1 MPSWSRQSVPEDR
14 IHERPFVLIL
24 APGDVRKVRAE
35 PGRPFSTLMFHRRH
49 HTLPR
54 LYLSTATEE
63 HELALQRPFF
73 SRKTWDLPLLERV
86 LESASPVSDWI
97 SYRDDDSGLGL
108 ELPADWQVADGVA
121 GSELTVLAPELGV
134 EGFVA
139 NVTVTVQELEAP
151 VELEGYSAAVL
162 ETMGRVLTDARLVDR
177 EGTTLLGRA
186 GERVLVAYRQ
196 GIHSLALE
204 QWWSV
209 AATADEGG
217 AVVVSA
223 TCAALDYDTY
233 ADTFNRIAGSLTVD
247 GA

>member
-1 MPSWSRQSVPEDR
+1 M
-14 IHERPFVLIL
+14 
-24 APGDVRKVRAE
+24 
-35 PGRPFSTLMFHRRH
+35 
-49 HTLPR
+49 
-54 LYLSTATEE
+54 
-63 HELALQRPFF
+63 
-73 SRKTWDLPLLERV
+73 
-86 LESASPVSDWI
+86 SDWI
-97 SYRDDDSGLGL
+97 SYRDDDTGLGF

-121 GSELTVLAPELGV
+121 GSEVTILAPELGV

-177 EGTTLLGRA
+177 EGATLLGRA
-186 GERVLVAYRQ
+186 GVRVLVAYRQ

-209 AATADEGG
+209 AAAADEGG

-223 TCAALDYDTY
+223 TCAALDYDAY

-247 GA
+247 GT